1 MTTTLRQTNLILNQ
15 DWTRIYQTF
24 KNADFK
30 SYDFENLRRV
40 IITYLREN
48 YPEDFND
55 YIESSEYIALIDAI
69 AFLGQS
75 LAFRIDLASRE
86 NFIELASRRDSVL
99 RIARML
105 SYNPKRNVAAKGI
118 LKFDTISTT
127 EPLLDNN
134 GRNLARQTI
143 IWNDSSNPNWQEQF
157 IAILNAAM
165 TENTQ
170 FGRSQGSAIIQ
181 GIPTEQYRFNTASP
195 DVPIFSFE
203 KNVAARSMPFELVS
217 TSFIGSEELYEEAP
231 RPRNQLGFIYR
242 NDGKGAASANTG
254 FYLLFK
260 QGSLELADFNISV
273 PSTNEKVTVDAEN
286 INNDDLWLFQLN
298 GDNIQTDEWTKVSS
312 LVGNNIAFNSI
323 EKNIRNIYSVVTK
336 NADKVE
342 LIFADGVYGNLPQG
356 PFRVYYRV
364 SNGLSYSILPAEMRG
379 ISIEVPYVSRTG
391 ALQFLTITM
400 SLKYTVSNSAET
412 ESTDSIRERAPAVY
426 YTQNRMITA
435 EDYNLAP
442 LSTSQDILKIRAIN
456 RTSSGISRNF
466 DIIDATGKYSSVNVF
481 ADDGVIYKQE
491 SEKTLSFKIFN
502 RLDVI
507 NFIRRSVEPLFD
519 ESELYNFYFTKYE
532 KIFFTDGGQTRWVNV
547 SSDINEA
554 TGYFINNT
562 DRTLQRAGSVYTS
575 STLKFLANGSM
586 IKFVPPEGK
595 RFKKGSL
602 VNVDINDPDQTDYIW
617 TKVVRV
623 VGDGTNAGRGV
634 LNNGKGPITFSDDV
648 PTDSIASRIIPK
660 FINNLSPTLEEEI
673 VNLCI
678 ENKNFGLRYDVN
690 LNDWRIISSTNLD
703 LVSPFSLG
711 RTGDISNSNLDN
723 SWILSFV
730 KEADEYIVRV
740 RELKYIFRSVEQNR
754 FYYDSNQRIYDAKTG
769 KVIKDQIRV
778 LGINTDFN
786 EIDSLKQD
794 LIFEVDDAIRYPDGF
809 QSVNEVE
816 LAFSDKDIDGIIDD
830 PDSFERIVGLDQ
842 NNNYVFFKENIDI
855 FGNVIFDYVDNSNDA
870 ILIRQRE
877 NQININDFAD
887 GTLIYFFDPAEDFV
901 KRVNKSTNTLELDT
915 SYKASIGR
923 AGLKFQYIHHASATR
938 RIDPSVSNIVDV
950 YILTKSYDTVFRQFL
965 QGATSEPEAPNSDS
979 LRISFG
985 QKLSEIKAISD
996 EIIYHPVKYKVLF
1009 GATADPALRAQFK
1022 VVKNPNRTINDND
1035 LKVKIIFAI
1044 NEFFDASNWDFGD
1057 RFYLGEL
1064 ITYITNAVTPD
1075 ISNLVIV
1082 PRQPTQTFGS
1092 LFEIQSSA
1100 DEIFVSGATVDDIE
1114 IVQSI
1119 STAEIRVLTNRSI
1132 GE

>member
-105 SYNPKRNVAAKGI
+105 SYNPKRNIAATGI

-127 EPLLDNN
+127 EPILDNN

-143 IWNDSSNPNWQEQF
+143 IWNDSTNPNWQEQF
-157 IAILNAAM
+157 ITILNSAM
-165 TENTQ
+165 TQNTQ
-170 FGRSQGSAIIQ
+170 FGRSQGSSTIQ
-181 GIPTEQYRFNTASP
+181 GIPTEQYRFNTVSP
-195 DVPIFSFE
+195 EVPLFSFE
-203 KNVAARSMPFELVS
+203 KNVSARSMPFEIVS
-217 TSFIGSEELYEEAP
+217 TSFIGSEEIYEEKP
-231 RPRNQLGFIYR
+231 QPRNQLGFIYR
-242 NDGKGAASANTG
+242 NDGRGAASANTG

-273 PSTNEKVTVDAEN
+273 PSTNEKVTVDADN
-286 INNDDLWLFQLN
+286 INDTDVWLFQLN
-298 GDNIQTDEWTKVSS
+298 ADSVQTDEWTKVSS
-312 LVGNNIAFNSI
+312 LIGNNIAYNSI

-364 SNGLSYSILPAEMRG
+364 SNGLNYSILPSEMRG
-379 ISIEVPYVSRTG
+379 ITIEIPYVSRTG
-391 ALQFLTITM
+391 ALQFLTVSM
-400 SLKYTVSNSAET
+400 SLKYTVSNSSET
-412 ESTDSIRERAPAVY
+412 ESTDSIRERAPATY

-466 DIIDATGKYSSVNVF
+466 DIIDATGKYSSINIF

-491 SEKTLSFKIFN
+491 GEKTLSFKLFN

-507 NFIRRSVEPLFD
+507 NFIRRSIEPLFD
-519 ESELYNFYFTKYE
+519 ESELYNFYFTKFE
-532 KIFFTDGGQTRWVNV
+532 KIFFTDGDQTRWTNISADVN
-547 SSDINEA
+547 EC

-562 DRTLQRAGSVYTS
+562 DKTLQKVGFYTS
-575 STLKFLANGSM
+575 STLKYLTSGSS
-586 IKFVPPEGK
+586 IKFTPPEGK
-595 RFKKGSL
+595 KFKNGEL
-602 VNVDINDPDQTDYIW
+602 VDENSNDAAQRPFIW
-617 TKVVRV
+617 TKVIRV
-623 VGDGTNAGRGV
+623 IGDGTNAGRGI
-634 LNNGKGPITFSDDV
+634 LNNGKAPITFNDVV
-648 PTDSIASRIIPK
+648 PTGAIASRIVPK
-660 FINNLSPTLEEEI
+660 FINNLPDSLEDEI
-673 VNLCI
+673 VNLCV
-678 ENKNFGLRYDVN
+678 EDRNFGLRYDV
-690 LNDWRIISSTNLD
+690 DTASWKIISFSNLD
-703 LVSPFSLG
+703 LINTFSLG
-711 RTGDISNSNLDN
+711 KSGDTTNSNLDN
-723 SWILSFV
+723 SWIIAFV
-730 KEADEYIVRV
+730 KEADEYVVRV

-754 FYYDSNQRIYDAKTG
+754 FYFDSNQKIYDGQTG
-769 KVIKDQIRV
+769 KVIKDQIKLLSV
-778 LGINTDFN
+778 NTDFN
-786 EIDSLKQD
+786 EIESLKQD
-794 LIFEVDDAIRYPDGF
+794 IIFEVDDSIRFADGF
-809 QSVNEVE
+809 QSSSEVE
-816 LAFSDKDIDGIIDD
+816 IAFSDIDD
-830 PDSFERIVGLDQ
+830 DGVIDNPDAFELVVGLDQ
-842 NNNYVFFKENIDI
+842 DQRFVFFKETIDI
-855 FGNVIFDYVDNSNDA
+855 FGNVIYDFVDNSDD
-870 ILIRQRE
+870 LISVIQRE
-877 NQININDFAD
+877 NQVDINNFKD
-887 GTLIYFFDPAEDFV
+887 GDLIYFFDPSEDRV
-901 KRVNKSTNTLELDT
+901 KRVDKSTNTLILDT
-915 SYKASIGR
+915 SYKANTGR
-923 AGLKFQYIHHASATR
+923 SGLKFQYTHNANATR
-938 RIDPSVSNIVDV
+938 RIDPSVSNIIDV
-950 YILTKSYDTVFRQFL
+950 YILTKSYDTVFRQYL
-965 QGATSEPEAPNSDS
+965 QGAIPLPEEPNSDS

-985 QKLSEIKAISD
+985 QKLSEIKSISD
-996 EIIYHPVKYKVLF
+996 EVIYHPVKYKVLF
-1009 GATADPALRAQFK
+1009 GASAISNLQAQFK
-1022 VVKNPNRTINDND
+1022 VVKNPNRSINDND
-1035 LKVKIIFAI
+1035 LKVKIIVAI
-1044 NEFFDASNWDFGD
+1044 NEFFDVSNWDFGD

-1064 ITYITNAVTPD
+1064 ITYITNAVSPD
-1075 ISNLVIV
+1075 ISNIVII
-1082 PRQPTQTFGS
+1082 PRQPTQSFGS

-1100 DEIFVSGATVDDIE
+1100 DEIFVSGAVVDDIE

-1119 STAEIRVLTNRSI
+1119 SAAEIRAITSRNI